1 MKKERNKLMKKET
14 NEEKKLMKKKS
25 LMKNKKFAIYAKK
38 IKNIQLRKKL
48 GIIVIMQGNLE
59 GLHIV
64 VVI

>member
-1 MKKERNKLMKKET
+1 
-14 NEEKKLMKKKS
+14 MKKKS

-48 GIIVIMQGNLE
+48 GIIVIIQGNLE